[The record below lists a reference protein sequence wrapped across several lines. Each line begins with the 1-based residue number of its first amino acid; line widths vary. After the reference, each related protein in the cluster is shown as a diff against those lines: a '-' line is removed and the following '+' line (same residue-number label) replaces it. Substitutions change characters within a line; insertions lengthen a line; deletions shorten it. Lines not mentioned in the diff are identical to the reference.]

1 MTTRQLSVITN
12 CSETT
17 LAGLKTYQILT
28 KSGKTYKKYVRVT
41 ENEWIDWSKE
51 QRLIEQID
59 ALKRQLAWK
68 RVAKR
73 PLQW

>member
-1 MTTRQLSVITN
+1 MTTRQLSIITN
-12 CSETT
+12 CSETM

-41 ENEWIDWSKE
+41 ENEWIDRSKE

-59 ALKRQLAWK
+59 ALKRQLARK

>member
-1 MTTRQLSVITN
+1 MTTRELSIITN

-17 LAGLKTYQILT
+17 LTGLKTYTVLT

-41 ENEWIDWSKE
+41 ETEWVDWSKE

-73 PLQW
+73 PLQR

>member
-12 CSETT
+12 CSETA

-59 ALKRQLAWK
+59 ALKRQLARK

>member
-41 ENEWIDWSKE
+41 EMSG
-51 QRLIEQID
+51 
-59 ALKRQLAWK
+59 
-68 RVAKR
+68 
-73 PLQW
+73 

>member
-17 LAGLKTYQILT
+17 LAGLKTYQILI

-59 ALKRQLAWK
+59 ALKRQLARK

>member
-17 LAGLKTYQILT
+17 LAGLKTYQSLT

-59 ALKRQLAWK
+59 ALKRQLARK